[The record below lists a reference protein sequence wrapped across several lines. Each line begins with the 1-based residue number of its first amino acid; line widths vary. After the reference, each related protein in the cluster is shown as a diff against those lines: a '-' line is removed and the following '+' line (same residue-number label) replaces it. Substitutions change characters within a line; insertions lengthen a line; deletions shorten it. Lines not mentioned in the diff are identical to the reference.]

1 MIEEVSQLLKDKRF
15 RRRLKSKEKQKRKR
29 IAKQKQ
35 REAEKKLRQI
45 GSAITTL
52 GQAYQEL
59 LPRNL
64 RYLLEEPQ
72 SPFCVS
78 NLTATEYEQKKTI
91 RIPQTFSLIENP
103 KESYDTLTLL
113 VSCFYYQSCFE
124 IELEYEDCDKI
135 DLLTQI
141 VLDSLLQDIS
151 LFLHS
156 LSRLGISHLV
166 NVTRLSGKY
175 VGKEKLKKMINSV
188 GSPVVLL
195 NRKID
200 YNNVL
205 SYNLRCLDGLQSRK
219 KVDAQQEYDAT
230 TLLLYVNKCLKRM
243 NKELNRDAL
252 RELGSIIGET
262 IINAEEHSTLR
273 FRYMVGY
280 FEETDE
286 QPDNHYGVL
295 NLVIFNFGQS
305 IYEKFKNPLVPINET
320 AKNSMKDLSSLFIK
334 KGFFRKNDFTEES
347 LWTLYALQGGVTSV
361 PNQKRGDG
369 TIRFL
374 DSFFRV
380 KGDSKVD
387 NESHL
392 YLLSGNTRIDFDGTY
407 KPVAYTDNNGDVR
420 EIISFNCS
428 GSLEEKPDSK
438 YVKCVDSYFPG
449 TAIFAKLKIDDND
462 IKNINNEEKK

>member
-1 MIEEVSQLLKDKRF
+1 MIEEVSQLLKDKHF
-15 RRRLKSKEKQKRKR
+15 RRRLRSKQKQKRRR
-29 IAKQKQ
+29 IAKQKK
-35 REAEKKLRQI
+35 REAAKRLKLI
-45 GSAITTL
+45 GTTITTL

-78 NLTATEYEQKKTI
+78 NLSATEYEQKKTI

-141 VLDSLLQDIS
+141 ILDSLLQDIS

-175 VGKEKLKKMINSV
+175 LGKEKLKKMINSV

-195 NRKID
+195 NRKVD

-243 NKELNRDAL
+243 NKELNRAAL

-305 IYEKFKNPLVPINET
+305 IYEKFKNPLTPINEI
-320 AKNSMKDLSSLFIK
+320 AKNSMKDLSSLFIR

-392 YLLSGNTRIDFDGTY
+392 YLLSGRTRIDFDGTY
-407 KPVAYTDNNGDVR
+407 KPVSYTDSKGDVR
-420 EIISFNCS
+420 EIISFNNS
-428 GSLEEKPDSK
+428 GSLEEKPDPN